1 MALNFNKI
9 KNLFVVP
16 EEEYGTNADITEKK
30 EVTEPQKQTSPVSPV
45 SPIQKPTS
53 QANAGKGEVNGK
65 IFESLTQA
73 IAKANLP
80 GEDYLEFMEALMAMK
95 DLPLDDKLKI
105 QTVLATLS
113 AKGLTIQKIEESA
126 SYYLEVLNNEKKK
139 FYEALKMQ
147 TEGQI
152 VGKQQE
158 IALIEKEMEMKAEQ
172 IKSLTQEINDAK
184 AHADK
189 VRETISGAEDKI
201 KKTEKDFSHTFD
213 LVANQITNN
222 VAKVQELNIKK

>member
-9 KNLFVVP
+9 KDLFVVP
-16 EEEYGTNADITEKK
+16 EEEYGTNTDVTEKK
-30 EVTEPQKQTSPVSPV
+30 EVTESQKHTSPVPPV
-45 SPIQKPTS
+45 SPIQKQTS
-53 QANAGKGEVNGK
+53 QANIGKGKVNGK

-80 GEDYLEFMEALMAMK
+80 GEDYLEFMEALLAME
-95 DLPLDDKLKI
+95 DLPVDDKLKI
-105 QTVLATLS
+105 QTALPTLS
-113 AKGLTIQKIEESA
+113 TKGLTIQKIEESA
-126 SYYLEVLNNEKKK
+126 SYYLEVLNNEKTK

-158 IALIEKEMEMKAEQ
+158 IALIEKEMETKAEQ

-184 AHADK
+184 VHADK
-189 VRETISGAEDKI
+189 IRETISGAEDKI

-213 LVANQITNN
+213 LIANQIKKN
-222 VAKVQELNIKK
+222 VAKVQELKVKK